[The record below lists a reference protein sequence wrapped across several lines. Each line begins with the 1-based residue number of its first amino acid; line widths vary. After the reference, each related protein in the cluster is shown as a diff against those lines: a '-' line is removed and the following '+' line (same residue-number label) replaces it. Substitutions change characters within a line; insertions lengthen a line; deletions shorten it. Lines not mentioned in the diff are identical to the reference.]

1 MPVAPAAPDIFTLDS
16 TGAGQAAVL
25 NQDNSAN
32 GPTQPAVRGSVI
44 QIFATGI
51 AVAGAVTGS
60 VTLAAAPG
68 STDAVSVAIGGTAA
82 RIIYAGPAPGEV
94 AGVIQVNAVVPD
106 IAPTG
111 PAVPIVLSVSP
122 PQGPLQ
128 PIIYASQ
135 AGATIAVQSATPVRI
150 LQVAPASLLL
160 TKTTATT

>member
-1 MPVAPAAPDIFTLDS
+1 MQLSFNGAISQVWSLPVAPAAPGIFTQDS

-25 NQDNSAN
+25 NQNNSMN
-32 GPTQPAVRGSVI
+32 GPSQPAAGGSVI

-51 AVAGAVTGS
+51 PVAGAITGS
-60 VTLAAAPG
+60 ITPAPAPG
-68 STDAVSVAIGGTAA
+68 STDPVSVAIGGTTAS
-82 RIIYAGPAPGEV
+82 IQYAGPAPGEV

-106 IAPTG
+106 NAPTG

-135 AGATIAVQSATPVRI
+135 AGATIAVQ
-150 LQVAPASLLL
+150 
-160 TKTTATT
+160 